1 MRVYQRWFIVPGLGL
16 SLLAMACAREP
27 EASRDTARGSTD
39 SVADTLAPVGIEA
52 GADSGSND
60 GQPPV
65 TILFVGTSLT
75 AGQGVE
81 QADAFPAVL
90 GRMLDSAGLP
100 VAVRNAG
107 VSGETSAGALRRIDW
122 PLSSPDIDV
131 LVLETGANDGLRGL
145 DLDSTRANI
154 AAIVARVRERR
165 PRARIVLVQM
175 ESPPNMGERY
185 TRSFR
190 AMFPS
195 LASETRVVLAPF
207 LLDRI
212 AGIDSLNQGDG
223 IHPNEAGARVAARS
237 LMPVVAAA
245 VREVMAGS
253 R

>member
-1 MRVYQRWFIVPGLGL
+1 MRTHQRWSIVAGLGL
-16 SLLAMACAREP
+16 ALLAMSCAGEP
-27 EASRDTARGSTD
+27 GATGDTSRAD
-39 SVADTLAPVGIEA
+39 SAADTLTPVGIEA
-52 GADSGSND
+52 GASAGSND
-60 GQPPV
+60 GLPPV
-65 TILFVGTSLT
+65 TIVFVGTSLT
-75 AGQGVE
+75 AGQGIE
-81 QADAFPAVL
+81 QVDAFPAVL

-122 PLSSPDIDV
+122 PLSSPDIDI

-154 AAIVARVRERR
+154 AAVVARVRERR
-165 PRARIVLVQM
+165 PRTRIVLVQM

-195 LASETRVVLAPF
+195 LANETRVTLAPF
-207 LLDRI
+207 LLDRV
-212 AGIDSLNQGDG
+212 AGVDSLNQGDG
-223 IHPNEAGARVAARS
+223 IHPNEAGAVIAARN
-237 LMPVVAAA
+237 LRPVVEAIVRDIMAA
-245 VREVMAGS
+245 S

>member
-1 MRVYQRWFIVPGLGL
+1 MRTHQGWSIVAGLGFAVVTT
-16 SLLAMACAREP
+16 SCTGEPRAAGEAAR
-27 EASRDTARGSTD
+27 ASAD
-39 SVADTLAPVGIEA
+39 SVADTLAPVGIA
-52 GADSGSND
+52 GGAGSGAND
-60 GQPPV
+60 GLPPV

-75 AGQGVE
+75 AGQGIE

-122 PLSSPDIDV
+122 QLSSPDIDV
-131 LVLETGANDGLRGL
+131 LMLETGANDGLRGL

-195 LASETRVVLAPF
+195 LANETRVMLAPF

-212 AGIDSLNQGDG
+212 AGVDSLNQGDG
-223 IHPNEAGARVAARS
+223 IHPNEAGARIAARN
-237 LMPVVAAA
+237 LIGTVRPIVAEILDSG
-245 VREVMAGS
+245 R
-253 R
+253 

>member
-1 MRVYQRWFIVPGLGL
+1 MEMGQRR
-16 SLLAMACAREP
+16 SALAVAYVASIAIACSGEP
-27 EASRDTARGSTD
+27 RATSDSASASASTG
-39 SVADTLAPVGIEA
+39 DTLQPSAPE
-52 GADSGSND
+52 GAAASND
-60 GQPPV
+60 GRPPV

-75 AGQGVE
+75 AGQGIE
-81 QADAFPAVL
+81 PGDAFPAVL

-100 VAVRNAG
+100 VTVRNAG

-195 LASETRVVLAPF
+195 LATETRITLAPF
-207 LLDRI
+207 LLDRV
-212 AGIDSLNQGDG
+212 AGVDSLNQGDG
-223 IHPNEAGARVAARS
+223 IHPNEAGAAVAARN
-237 LMPVVAAA
+237 LRATVEPL
-245 VREVMAGS
+245 VRDVLGV

>member
-1 MRVYQRWFIVPGLGL
+1 MSTHQRWSIVAGLGFA
-16 SLLAMACAREP
+16 LLVTSCAGEQKV
-27 EASRDTARGSTD
+27 AVDTARAATD
-39 SVADTLAPVGIEA
+39 SVGDTLTPVGIEA
-52 GADSGSND
+52 GTAGSND

-122 PLSSPDIDV
+122 PLSTPDIDV

-195 LASETRVVLAPF
+195 LASETRVTLAPF

-212 AGIDSLNQGDG
+212 AGVDSLNQGDG
-223 IHPNEAGARVAARS
+223 IHPNEQGARIAARN